1 MIFQKVGSPLYIKV
15 VGIFQEG
22 VSKGH
27 RVLSFH
33 SLVILSV
40 IERILH
46 QFVGVVTM
54 CFCRLFDNRFILRNE
69 SHENLKA
76 LVETTNPS

>member
-1 MIFQKVGSPLYIKV
+1 MTFQKVGSPLYIKV
-15 VGIFQEG
+15 VGVFQES

-27 RVLSFH
+27 RVSSFH
-33 SLVILSV
+33 FFVLLSV
-40 IERILH
+40 IERTLH

-54 CFCRLFDNRFILRNE
+54 CFCRLFDNRFILGDE

-76 LVETTNPS
+76 LVETMNMS